1 MNKNLEALKL
11 RNEDMQLH
19 TQGNRLVDAS
29 GKNVLLTGVN
39 CASMEW
45 MSISDKLQETVEVAL
60 DDWNANIIRLP
71 LAQDRWFGFG
81 NDQKNVDETGSRYRH
96 FVDEIIGVIAQ
107 RRKYVI
113 LDLHRSNNGS
123 WGEGISGGQA
133 DMNSLVFWK
142 ALSERYG
149 NHPNIL
155 FGLYNEPFNISWDI
169 WRNGGEITVEYEQD
183 DVGNQIMFDKSGR
196 PGMRKVTYRVPG
208 TQEMIRTVRASG
220 ANNICIVAGLDWG
233 YELDGIVQGYDVDD
247 CGGNG
252 IILDSHLYPWKE
264 LDRWD
269 ELVTVAADR
278 YPILI
283 GECGHYGE
291 DVVVHEGP
299 QREISSIWVPRFLNW
314 VDEHHYHITAWDFH
328 DWAGPSLIK
337 SLETYEPTPFWG
349 SYFKDFL
356 KKRNG

>member
-1 MNKNLEALKL
+1 
-11 RNEDMQLH
+11 
-19 TQGNRLVDAS
+19 
-29 GKNVLLTGVN
+29 
-39 CASMEW
+39 
-45 MSISDKLQETVEVAL
+45 
-60 DDWNANIIRLP
+60 
-71 LAQDRWFGFG
+71 
-81 NDQKNVDETGSRYRH
+81 
-96 FVDEIIGVIAQ
+96 
-107 RRKYVI
+107 
-113 LDLHRSNNGS
+113 
-123 WGEGISGGQA
+123 
-133 DMNSLVFWK
+133 
-142 ALSERYG
+142 
-149 NHPNIL
+149 
-155 FGLYNEPFNISWDI
+155 
-169 WRNGGEITVEYEQD
+169 
-183 DVGNQIMFDKSGR
+183 
-196 PGMRKVTYRVPG
+196 
-208 TQEMIRTVRASG
+208 MIRTVRASG